1 MDKAAALCDAA
12 PLHIMIKPVRKA
24 VIPAAGF
31 GTRFLPIAKAVPKEM
46 LPIVDKPVIQYVAE
60 EAAASGITE
69 IIIVISATKRAIEE
83 HFTANEALEAELK
96 SKGKTEALGELLKLR
111 ALPRIQYVLQP
122 KMGGLGDAVRCAR
135 EAVGDEPFAVLLG
148 DALVSASEGAKPV
161 TRQLMDV
168 HEKHG
173 GSVVALEEVPLE
185 KVSRYGIMGGEEIE
199 PGVIRAQQFIEK
211 PRPEEAPSSLA
222 VSARYILSASIFEE
236 LDRTPPGKSGE
247 LQLTDAM
254 ASLMKR
260 EPLFGV
266 KYAGKRHDIG
276 NKVDFVKANI
286 WWGLRRADMG
296 DELRRYLREVE

>member
-1 MDKAAALCDAA
+1 
-12 PLHIMIKPVRKA
+12 MIKPVRKA

-46 LPIVDKPVIQYVAE
+46 LPIVDKPVIGYVVE

-69 IIIVISATKRAIEE
+69 IIIVISKSKRAIEE
-83 HFTANEALEAELK
+83 HFAANEALESELE
-96 SKGKTEALGELLKLR
+96 SKGKTEALDELRKLR

-122 KMGGLGDAVRCAR
+122 KMSGLGDAVRCAR

-148 DALVSASEGAKPV
+148 DALVSADEGAKPV
-161 TRQLMDV
+161 TRQLLNV

-185 KVSRYGIMGGEEIE
+185 KVSRYGIVGGTAIE
-199 PGVIRAQQFIEK
+199 GAVIRADKIVEK
-211 PRPEEAPSSLA
+211 PEPGDAPSRLA
-222 VSARYILSASIFEE
+222 VSARYVFSPSIFDE
-236 LDRTPPGKSGE
+236 LERTPPGKGGE

-266 KYAGKRHDIG
+266 RYAGRRHDIG
-276 NKVDFVKANI
+276 NKLDFVKANV
-286 WWGLRRADMG
+286 WWGLRRPDMG
-296 DELRRYLREVE
+296 EELLRYLRGVIS